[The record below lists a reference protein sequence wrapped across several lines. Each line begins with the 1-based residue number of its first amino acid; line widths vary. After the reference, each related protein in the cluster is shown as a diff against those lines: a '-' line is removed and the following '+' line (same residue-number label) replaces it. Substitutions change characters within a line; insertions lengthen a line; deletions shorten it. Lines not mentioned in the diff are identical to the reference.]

1 MRKSLFLVCALAAP
15 ALHAADIDRL
25 QNLNQTQFLR
35 FSEDMGAALSYK
47 AMLPAE
53 PLGITGFDVGVE
65 VTATDLDNPELLH
78 AVTGDDDLDTVVIPK
93 LHAHKGLPF
102 DLDVGLFYAS
112 VPGSNITLTGA
123 ELRYAFIDG
132 GLVMPALAVR
142 GTWSRLG
149 GVDQLDMETKGLELT
164 VSKGFAMIT
173 PYAGVG
179 RVWVDSEPN
188 DVPNLESESFSLGKY
203 YLGANLALGLVSV
216 AVEAD
221 RTGDAQTIGAKLA
234 LRF

>member
-25 QNLNQTQFLR
+25 QNLTQAEFLR

-65 VTATDLDNPELLH
+65 VTATDLQNPKLLH
-78 AVTGDDDLDTVVIPK
+78 TVTGDDSLDTVVVPK

-102 DLDVGLFYAS
+102 GIDVGLLYAS

-132 GLVMPALAVR
+132 GMVMPALALR
-142 GTWSRLG
+142 GTWSQLG
-149 GVDQLDMETKGLELT
+149 GVDQLDLETKGLELT

-173 PYAGVG
+173 PYAGIG
-179 RVWVDSEPN
+179 RVWVDSEP
-188 DVPNLESESFSLGKY
+188 DESTNLKSESFSLGKSY
-203 YLGANLALGLVSV
+203 IGANLALGLLSV

-221 RTGDAQTIGAKLA
+221 RTGDAQTVGVKLA